1 MRKKL
6 LAGLILLVLLTAWL
20 LWANTALEVNTFP
33 IESEKLPASFDG
45 FRIAQVSDLHNAGFW
60 QDVAEALRQIQP
72 DIIVLTGDLIDSGRT
87 DVDAALAFAEQAAQ
101 IAPCYFVSG
110 NHEAWSPGHWEKLRE
125 GLKQSGIVLLEN
137 DRVRLELGGEHL
149 TLLGLSDSSFGGD
162 HARVLGE
169 LAAGEGYKILL
180 SHRPERMGLY
190 AEADI
195 DLVFSGHAHGGQ
207 FRIPFLGGVIAPDQ
221 GFFPEDDSGLYEQ
234 DGTAMLVSRGIGNS
248 IIPLRICN
256 RPEILVAQLK
266 VSVGISG

>member
-1 MRKKL
+1 MKKWL
-6 LAGLILLVLLTAWL
+6 IAALILAGLTGWL
-20 LWANTALEVNTFP
+20 LWGNTALEVNTWV
-33 IESEKLPASFDG
+33 IEHDKIPADFDG

-60 QDVAEALRQIQP
+60 QDVVEELRQIQP

-87 DVDAALAFAEQAAQ
+87 DVDAALAFAGQAAQ

-110 NHEAWSPGHWEKLRE
+110 NHEAWSSGHWEKLRE

-137 DRVRLELGGEHL
+137 ERVRLELGGEHV
-149 TLLGLSDSSFGGD
+149 TMLGLSDPSFGGD

-169 LAAGEGYKILL
+169 LAAGEGYRILL
-180 SHRPERMGLY
+180 SHRPERMKLY
-190 AEADI
+190 AEAGV

-221 GFFPEDDSGLYEQ
+221 GLFPEYDSGLYEQ

-248 IIPLRICN
+248 IIPLRINN
-256 RPEILVAQLK
+256 RPEILVAELK
-266 VSVGISG
+266 ISVGFSE

>member
-60 QDVAEALRQIQP
+60 QDVVEELRQIQP

-87 DVDAALAFAEQAAQ
+87 DVDAALAFAGQAAQ

-110 NHEAWSPGHWEKLRE
+110 NHEAWSSGHWEKLRE

-137 DRVRLELGGEHL
+137 ERVRLELGGEHV
-149 TLLGLSDSSFGGD
+149 TMLGLSDPSFGGD

-169 LAAGEGYKILL
+169 
-180 SHRPERMGLY
+180 RR
-190 AEADI
+190 
-195 DLVFSGHAHGGQ
+195 
-207 FRIPFLGGVIAPDQ
+207 Q
-221 GFFPEDDSGLYEQ
+221 GR
-234 DGTAMLVSRGIGNS
+234 GTGSF
-248 IIPLRICN
+248 
-256 RPEILVAQLK
+256 
-266 VSVGISG
+266 

>member
-1 MRKKL
+1 MKKWL
-6 LAGLILLVLLTAWL
+6 IAALILAGLTGWL
-20 LWANTALEVNTFP
+20 LWGNTALEVNTWV
-33 IESEKLPASFDG
+33 IEHDKIPAAFDG

-60 QDVAEALRQIQP
+60 QDVVEELRQIQP

-87 DVDAALAFAEQAAQ
+87 DVDAALAFAGQAAQ

-110 NHEAWSPGHWEKLRE
+110 NHEAWSSGHWEKLRE

-137 DRVRLELGGEHL
+137 ERVRLELGGEHV
-149 TLLGLSDSSFGGD
+149 TTLGLSDPSFGGD

-169 LAAGEGYKILL
+169 LAAGEGYRILL
-180 SHRPERMGLY
+180 SHRPERMKLY
-190 AEADI
+190 AEAGV

-221 GFFPEDDSGLYEQ
+221 GLFPEYDSGLYEQ

-256 RPEILVAQLK
+256 RPEILVAELK
-266 VSVGISG
+266 VSVGISE